1 MSGLDQVFSALA
13 DPTRR
18 RILRRLAR
26 GPAGVGELARPF
38 RISLPAISRHLRV
51 LEQAGVLRSER
62 DGKGRRCT
70 LRPAALQPAAT
81 YIEQT
86 RAFLEG
92 VLEQLARYV
101 EEK

>member
-1 MSGLDQVFSALA
+1 MSTLDSVFSALA

-26 GPAGVGELARPF
+26 GPASVGQLARPF
-38 RISLPAISRHLRV
+38 RISLPAVSRHLAV
-51 LEQAGVLRSER
+51 LERAGLLRRER

-70 LRPAALQPAAT
+70 LRPRPLRAASDELQR
-81 YIEQT
+81 Y
-86 RAFLEG
+86 RAFWEG
-92 VLEQLARYV
+92 TLDSLAQYL